1 MIPPAP
7 RRERA
12 IAARSRLVLSLLALA
27 ALCPSAGAHPLA
39 PALLEL
45 RADAD
50 GLVDVHWKT
59 SSLRPRGV
67 DLSPEL
73 PRHCEP
79 VSEIAQSGDAQ
90 SVSLRWTLDCGPSGL
105 VGHEV
110 GVAGFGPVGIDVI
123 VRVELP
129 DGRVVT
135 GVLRGDAPAMTIAAR
150 QSKTEVGVSYLELGF
165 EHILGGPD
173 HLLFVLGLLL
183 LVGQARPLV
192 KTITA
197 FTLGHSLTLSWVTLG
212 FARVPSGPV
221 ELLIAVS
228 VLALAVELA
237 TPAGAEPGVLRR
249 RPWLMA
255 CGFGLL
261 HGLGFA
267 GALAEVGLPRQEI
280 PLALFSFNLGIELGQ
295 LVFVAAIGVLFAAT
309 RRSRARAP
317 IWLAR
322 VPAYGIGCFAA
333 YWCFERAAAL
343 F

>member
-1 MIPPAP
+1 VI
-7 RRERA
+7 RRGLGTGRPV
-12 IAARSRLVLSLLALA
+12 AARRRLALSLVALGM
-27 ALCPSAGAHPLA
+27 LCPSAGAHPLA

-45 RADAD
+45 RAGSD
-50 GLVDVHWKT
+50 GLVHVHWKT

-67 DLSPEL
+67 DLAPQL
-73 PRHCEP
+73 PGHCEP
-79 VSEIAQSGDAQ
+79 VSEVVQSIDAQ
-90 SVSLRWTLDCGPSGL
+90 SVSLRWTEDCGPSGL
-105 VGHEV
+105 VGNEV
-110 GVAGFGPVGIDVI
+110 GVAGFGLVRIDVI
-123 VRVELP
+123 LRVELP

-135 GVLRGDAPAMTIAAR
+135 GVLRGDTPGMTIPER
-150 QSKTEVGVSYLELGF
+150 QSKSEVGASYLELGF
-165 EHILGGPD
+165 GHILGGPD

-183 LVGQARPLV
+183 LVGRARPLV

-197 FTLGHSLTLSWVTLG
+197 FTLGHSLTLSWVALG

-221 ELLIAVS
+221 ELGIAAS
-228 VLALAVELA
+228 VLMLAVELA
-237 TPAGAEPGVLRR
+237 TPPGPHPGMLRR

-267 GALAEVGLPRQEI
+267 GALAEVGLPQEEI

-295 LVFVAAIGVLFAAT
+295 LVFVGAIGVLFLAT
-309 RRSRARAP
+309 RRLRARAP